1 MDTSF
6 DTTSLAE
13 HDLWAAVGGLEAA
26 YLAGDMPEPE
36 PTRSSQAA
44 PAAADPTLLAGRLD
58 LPAETRAL
66 WVTRWDFRTPDDIRW
81 LVDKAAGANFN
92 TLYFQVRGN
101 ADAMYSSTLEPWM
114 ARLSGGALGQDPGW
128 DPLAVAIDEAH
139 SCGLELHAWINVY
152 PAWMGETPPAPVEP
166 EPMFSRFNRLF
177 GDQWVVWDRHQQPMQ
192 LNKTYL
198 WSNPGHGAVLE
209 HIASVGYDIVDR
221 YCVDGLHLDNV
232 RYPGWEYSRDP
243 ITLEA
248 VAQAQAQ
255 EPDLDR
261 KEWQRR
267 QVNQMVAR
275 LHAGIQRLK
284 PGLPLSAAVWPVYLE
299 TWEWWSAGDGYDGYC
314 QDSVGWVHE
323 QIAELICPMLYL
335 ASITTDDAQFQ
346 ALVEDF
352 VARAGGEH
360 VVAGITATYDD
371 FATIGRRIDLART
384 ASCAGQAIFSYGHVN
399 QRGYWEQFKQG
410 PYASPARPLLPSA
423 HRQRISELLRHGE
436 GTGWP
441 EDRAIPTA
449 GSAPT

>member
-1 MDTSF
+1 MDTPF

-26 YLAGDMPEPE
+26 YLAGCLPEPD
-36 PTRSSQAA
+36 TTHSSRAA
-44 PAAADPTLLAGRLD
+44 PAPADPTLLAVNLE

-66 WVTRWDFRTPDDIRW
+66 WVTRWDFRTPDDIRC
-81 LVDKAAGANFN
+81 LADKAAEANFN
-92 TLYFQVRGN
+92 ALYFQVRGN
-101 ADAMYSSTLEPWM
+101 ADASYPSKLEPWM
-114 ARLSGGALGQDPGW
+114 ARLSGGDLGQDPGW
-128 DPLAVAIDEAH
+128 DPLALAIDEAH
-139 SCGLELHAWINVY
+139 RRGLELHAWINVY
-152 PAWMGETPPAPVEP
+152 PAWMGETPPAPAEP
-166 EPMFSRFNRLF
+166 EPMFSRFNHLF

-198 WSNPGHGAVLE
+198 WSNPGHVAVLE
-209 HIASVGYDIVDR
+209 HIASVGYDIVAR
-221 YCVDGLHLDNV
+221 YYVDGLHLDNV

-267 QVNQMVAR
+267 QVSQLVAR

-299 TWEWWSAGDGYDGYC
+299 TWEWWSAGDGYDGFC

-335 ASITTDDAQFQ
+335 ASITDEDAQYQ
-346 ALVEDF
+346 ALLEDF

-371 FATIGRRIDLART
+371 FAVIGRRIDLART
-384 ASCAGQAIFSYGHVN
+384 AGAAGQAIFSYGHVN
-399 QRGYWEQFKQG
+399 QRGYWEQFRQG
-410 PYASPARPLLPSA
+410 PYASPARPLLPVA
-423 HRQRISELLRHGE
+423 HRRRIGELLQRGE
-436 GTGWP
+436 GP
-441 EDRAIPTA
+441 APLSQLALLTA
-449 GSAPT
+449 P